1 VTTHHLWRWDAG
13 PVSHAEA
20 VQFATEWLDRL
31 RLHDH
36 IDLAQY
42 DSDGYRTGLV
52 LRVWHGG
59 AHAVIDPRET
69 P

>member
-1 VTTHHLWRWDAG
+1 VNVYYWNGLH
-13 PVSHAEA
+13 VSQAEA
-20 VQFATEWLDRL
+20 VQLATEWLDRL

-36 IDLAQY
+36 IDLTQR
-42 DSDGYRTGLV
+42 DSDRRRTGLV

-59 AHAVIDPRET
+59 AHEVIEPQGT